1 MAPTTRSR
9 DVHPPRAARRG
20 RGRRLL
26 VVLVATASV
35 LVGTTAAVVTVGTP
49 ARADD
54 ASVTTSTSTGT
65 STSTDL
71 RPVAATAVPRVVGGQ
86 GRPAAARA
94 LVQRVLE
101 GQVLAL
107 TNRERRLHGCAN
119 LRSSRALIVSAR
131 RHTVAMA
138 AAGTMSHQLPGE
150 PFFSAR
156 ITNAGYRN
164 WRLVAEN
171 IAQGFSGPVAVV
183 KAWMG
188 SPGHR
193 RNILDCR
200 LRDLGVGVVLL
211 NGELWW
217 TQNFGWR

>member
-26 VVLVATASV
+26 VAVVAAASV
-35 LVGTTAAVVTVGTP
+35 LAGTTAAVVTAGTP
-49 ARADD
+49 AHADD
-54 ASVTTSTSTGT
+54 APVTA
-65 STSTDL
+65 DV
-71 RPVAATAVPRVVGGQ
+71 RPVAATAIPRVVGGQ

-101 GQVLAL
+101 AQVLAL
-107 TNRERRLHGCAN
+107 TNRERRLRGCAD
-119 LRSSRALIVSAR
+119 LRPSRPLILSAR

-138 AAGTMSHQLPGE
+138 SADDMSHQLPGE
-150 PFFSAR
+150 PYFSAR
-156 ITNAGYRN
+156 ITRAGYRD

-183 KAWMG
+183 RAWMA